1 MISTKS
7 KVRDFCSN
15 YISPTSW
22 GVRKH
27 QMETHEHNKGNQTRR
42 CQRPEVAVAV
52 LKHIF
57 NLKDIC
63 QSSGPLAGED
73 EFTLNEKPF

>member
-1 MISTKS
+1 
-7 KVRDFCSN
+7 
-15 YISPTSW
+15 
-22 GVRKH
+22 
-27 QMETHEHNKGNQTRR
+27 METHEHNKGNQTRR